1 MIDLLHDLLTKLCL
15 TSISDVIEAI
25 EVDQL
30 SFAENWRLGTIDSDI
45 VLIFLHLLKL
55 WHLN

>member
-1 MIDLLHDLLTKLCL
+1 MIDLLHDLLAKLCL

-30 SFAENWRLGTIDSDI
+30 SFAENWRLGTIDSDV
-45 VLIFLHLLKL
+45 VLFFLHLL
-55 WHLN
+55 

>member
-1 MIDLLHDLLTKLCL
+1 MIDLLHDLLTKLSL
-15 TSISDVIEAI
+15 TSISNVIEAI

-30 SFAENWRLGTIDSDI
+30 SFAENRRLGTIDSDV

>member
-1 MIDLLHDLLTKLCL
+1 MIDLLHDLLTKLSL
-15 TSISDVIEAI
+15 ASISDVIEAI

-30 SFAENWRLGTIDSDI
+30 SFAENRRLGAIESDV
-45 VLIFLHLLKL
+45 VLIFLHLLEL

>member
-1 MIDLLHDLLTKLCL
+1 MIDLLHDLLTKLSL
-15 TSISDVIEAI
+15 TSISDIIEAI

-30 SFAENWRLGTIDSDI
+30 SFAENRRLGTIDSDV
-45 VLIFLHLLKL
+45 VLIFLHLLEL